1 MNDIVLS
8 IISIVVTTIV
18 LPLISIAGTKLIKY
32 IGEKTKDQT
41 ATRILTNI
49 TGIVERAVRT
59 IFQTYVDSLKKSGEF
74 DKDAQIRAYNL
85 AKQEVMV
92 ELNQEAKEFISQN
105 YGDINTFIRNQIEAT
120 INLLK

>member
-1 MNDIVLS
+1 MNDIELS
-8 IISIVVTTIV
+8 IISIVVTTVI

-59 IFQTYVDSLKKSGEF
+59 VFQTYVDSLKKSGEF
-74 DKDAQIRAYNL
+74 DKEAQIRAYNL

-92 ELNQEAKEFISQN
+92 ELNQEAKDFISQN

>member
-59 IFQTYVDSLKKSGEF
+59 VFQTYVDSLKKSGEF

-92 ELNQEAKEFISQN
+92 ELNQEAKDFISHN

>member
-59 IFQTYVDSLKKSGEF
+59 VFQTYVDSLKKSGEF
-74 DKDAQIRAYNL
+74 DKVAQIRAYNL

-92 ELNQEAKEFISQN
+92 ELNQEAKDFISQN

>member
-59 IFQTYVDSLKKSGEF
+59 VFQTYVDSLKKSGEF
-74 DKDAQIRAYNL
+74 DKEAQIRAYNL

-92 ELNQEAKEFISQN
+92 ELNQEAKDFIGQN

-120 INLLK
+120 INILK